1 MSAKTESVPHVYKA
15 ISEVTAELAKQGV
28 SKNQTNSYDRYNFR
42 GSDDVYN
49 ALAPLLAKHNLCVMP
64 KVTARDITERTSNKG
79 GALFYVVLWV
89 EYTFV
94 SSVDA
99 STHVIT
105 VVGEAMDRGDK
116 ATNKAMSA
124 AYKYACLQTFCIPT
138 ESSEDAD
145 AQSHEVAPAPQQHI
159 PAQAPRPQQHSEL
172 AQVMADA
179 DEFATVSYWRGLT
192 QPEQEKQWR
201 TIDRESQ
208 KHLKNLIA
216 AHVPQ
221 EKKAS

>member
-1 MSAKTESVPHVYKA
+1 MSVNTDSTPHVYKA

-42 GSDDVYN
+42 GIDDVYN
-49 ALAPLLAKHNLCVMP
+49 ALAPLLAKNNLCVMP
-64 KVTARDITERTSNKG
+64 KVTAREVTERTSNKG
-79 GALFYVVLWV
+79 GALFYVVLWI

-94 SSVDA
+94 SSIDG
-99 STHVIT
+99 SKHIII

-145 AQSHEVAPAPQQHI
+145 AQSHEVAPVPQHQIPQQ
-159 PAQAPRPQQHSEL
+159 AQPQKHSEL
-172 AQVMADA
+172 AKVMADG
-179 DEFATVSYWRGLT
+179 DDFATVGYWRKLS

-208 KHLKNLIA
+208 NHLKSLIQQ
-216 AHVPQ
+216 HPPMEQ
-221 EKKAS
+221 AS